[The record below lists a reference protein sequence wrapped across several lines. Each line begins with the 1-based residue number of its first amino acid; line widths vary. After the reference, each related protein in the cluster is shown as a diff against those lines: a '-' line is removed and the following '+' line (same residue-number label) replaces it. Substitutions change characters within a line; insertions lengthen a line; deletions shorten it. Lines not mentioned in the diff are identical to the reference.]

1 MTTLRGQV
9 TEFHHMIGA
18 PVLSTP
24 RVPPDERVR
33 LRLRLIAEEF
43 VELLDASL
51 GRPSP
56 HDHDAWQ
63 LWNLLGSQALLDYIN
78 KAPLAVNLPEFAD
91 ALADLDYVI
100 EGSRLEFGIT
110 GAPIAAV
117 VHASNMAK
125 QGGPVDEA
133 GKQRKPEGWQ
143 PPDIAGELRRQ
154 GWTP

>member
-1 MTTLRGQV
+1 MTLREQV
-9 TEFHHMIGA
+9 KAFHYMIGA

-24 RVPPDERVR
+24 DVPPEDRVR

-43 VELLDASL
+43 VELLDAAL
-51 GRPSP
+51 GKPSP
-56 HDHDAWQ
+56 RDGDAWE
-63 LWNLLGSQALLDYIN
+63 LWNLLTSQALYDYIN

-110 GAPIAAV
+110 GAPIAAI

-125 QGGPVDEA
+125 RGGPVDA
-133 GKQRKPEGWQ
+133 SGKQRKPEGWQ

-154 GWTP
+154 GWKP